1 MIYIDPSELRE
12 TSKLKDFISD
22 MVYKSL
28 PNLEAATGA
37 DIMVSPDG
45 LPPAKE
51 SLIKF
56 HISQGAK
63 LIQIKFGH
71 DLSSSIVDDR
81 LNEALSR
88 MLSTGA
94 QSWQCLLS
102 FVGSI
107 KSENE
112 MAIIDGQSTY
122 TDHPMTW
129 KQLQSALT
137 FWSERGG
144 TLDFPLNSGK
154 LIPEHLAIH
163 QNHINRFRQ
172 GEKERIIWPKL
183 PALYDEIENADLSK
197 EWYQAQEIKPIDDIR
212 NLIRYIPDCRI
223 GPKMAMAIG
232 KYMGDNEIRL
242 DWSGF
247 MSLLQDDKILEVPGI
262 GKKTFNNIMWGLYR
276 TKEERMS
283 RNE

>member
-1 MIYIDPSELRE
+1 MIYIDPSELKE
-12 TSKLKDFISD
+12 SSKLKNYISD
-22 MVYKSL
+22 VVYKPL
-28 PNLEAATGA
+28 PSLEAITGA
-37 DIMVSPDG
+37 DVMVSPDD
-45 LPPAKE
+45 LPPARE

-56 HISQGAK
+56 HIAQGAK
-63 LIQIKFGH
+63 LMQWKIGH
-71 DLSSSIVDDR
+71 DLPSSIVDGR

-88 MLSTGA
+88 MLSVGA

-102 FVGSI
+102 FVGSL
-107 KSENE
+107 KSESG

-129 KQLQSALT
+129 KQIQSALT
-137 FWSERGG
+137 FWAERGG

-154 LIPEHLAIH
+154 LISEHLAIH

-172 GEKERIIWPKL
+172 GEKERIAWPKL
-183 PALYDEIENADLSK
+183 PILYDEIENADLSK
-197 EWYQAQEIKPIDDIR
+197 EWIEAQTIKPIDDIR

-232 KYMGDNEIRL
+232 AYMKENNIRL

-247 MSLLQDDKILEVPGI
+247 MSLLQDDKILEVPGV
-262 GKKTFNNIMWGLYR
+262 GKKTLDNILWGLYR
-276 TKEERMS
+276 TKEERMN
-283 RNE
+283 RK